1 MIDAS
6 GKISREGEVKRNSKS
21 VTRLE
26 RTNEKKRI
34 VEHRQHGEG
43 LYVFRNRN
51 AAASLELPKP
61 ARDGRKW
68 VEAGG
73 TWEGDDYFFSLI
85 PREAVLVKSLSEPKK
100 EDYKMEEKL
109 ILDQP
114 EQVTKSGRVEHKVL
128 EDLPL
133 NEESPEGESKEKERL
148 LTEDPLAGVTIIRD

>member
-1 MIDAS
+1 M
-6 GKISREGEVKRNSKS
+6 KRNSKKVS
-21 VTRLE
+21 KME

-61 ARDGRKW
+61 AKDGRKW

-73 TWEGDDYFFSLI
+73 TWEGDDYFFSMI
-85 PREAVLVKSLSEPKK
+85 PGDAVLVRQISEPKK
-100 EDYKMEEKL
+100 EGKMEERL

-114 EQVTKSGRVEHKVL
+114 EQVTRSGTVEHKVAD
-128 EDLPL
+128 DLPL
-133 NEESPEGESKEKERL
+133 NEVAPEGDADRKERL

>member
-1 MIDAS
+1 MNR
-6 GKISREGEVKRNSKS
+6 GNRK
-21 VTRLE
+21 VTKLE

-51 AAASLELPKP
+51 AHASLELPKP
-61 ARDGRKW
+61 AKDGKKW
-68 VEAGG
+68 VEPGA
-73 TWEGDDYFFSLI
+73 TWEGDDYFFSMI
-85 PREAVLVKSLSEPKK
+85 PKEAVLVRTVSEPKK
-100 EDYKMEEKL
+100 EETKMEQKL

-114 EQVTKSGRVEHKVL
+114 EQVTKSGKVEHRVA

-133 NEESPEGESKEKERL
+133 NEVSPEGGADAKERL